1 MTQLPKD
8 LIANSSSSS
17 TPYRDRQE
25 VEDTPD
31 PDAFKELMEAPDEEE
46 ESTGEEPGLLLPLMS
61 LPSPQLQDKGL
72 SALLAVASVKST
84 PSLSPDAAQLF
95 EKMAASMLVLYASG
109 DTETTLFVESRDS
122 IFCGTRITIKEFST
136 APKVFNVHIASNPS
150 SLHLINAHK
159 AALLSSFEQGKFP
172 FSVHRLETEQQSS
185 DFDEQSEHEQE
196 EE

>member
-84 PSLSPDAAQLF
+84 PALSPDAAQLF

-172 FSVHRLETEQQSS
+172 FSVHRLETEHQPG

-196 EE
+196 E

>member
-1 MTQLPKD
+1 MTRLTKD

-25 VEDTPD
+25 VEDAPD
-31 PDAFKELMEAPDEEE
+31 PDAFKELMQATDEEE
-46 ESTGEEPGLLLPLMS
+46 ETTAEEQDLLMPLMS
-61 LPSPQLQDKGL
+61 LPSPQLQDKGF
-72 SALLAVASVKST
+72 SALLSISSVKSA
-84 PSLSPDAAQLF
+84 PALSSDVAQLF

-122 IFCGTRITIKEFST
+122 LFCGTRITIKEFST
-136 APKVFNVHIASNPS
+136 APKIFNVHISSTPS

-159 AALLSSFEQGKFP
+159 AALLTSFEQGKFP
-172 FSVHRLETEQQSS
+172 FSVHRLETEQQAN

-196 EE
+196 E